1 MPIYRIDSKQ
11 YLLQVLFVVSHIKF
25 QMTLHKNKVKMS
37 NPLILALFYIS
48 QGATS
53 TGKTH
58 YFIRVAG
65 TLQCIPIRSPMQN
78 WQIL

>member
-1 MPIYRIDSKQ
+1 MFPE
-11 YLLQVLFVVSHIKF
+11 
-25 QMTLHKNKVKMS
+25 KNKMKMS

-65 TLQCIPIRSPMQN
+65 TL
-78 WQIL
+78 